1 VYVNGTYFMYGE
13 YYGRGPYIVTGNELF
28 PKLSVY
34 TSTDMVTWNYG
45 GLLHNNSKGVE
56 GAPPV
61 WSESPHW
68 KYHPK
73 GTWWSPSAVYDK
85 RSDSIIIWF
94 SASPGECC
102 SAYFGIAKS
111 RNGVNF
117 ELVSLSE
124 TPATNVSVDGSSV
137 LIDDDGEGYVAYTA
151 MGVPGQDAH
160 VVAID
165 KLTDDY
171 LGTAKTQVG
180 NFFPDPFVEG
190 VMLFKRKGVYY
201 LLYGSCCCA
210 CREGSGA
217 VVHMA
222 KDIAG
227 PWTRQP
233 GGDMNCKAGEDVK
246 VCAGMP
252 AGAKRD
258 RPTGELIINA
268 QGIGLSV
275 LPTSSTGEENTY
287 LWMGSRW
294 LSAPHNNPKCTS
306 LCSTCERDHGF
317 NGYVRGNDFEYWI
330 PLEFNDKTGYV
341 HKFKNFVNSYQLEI
355 P

>member
-1 VYVNGTYFMYGE
+1 MFRKVRIFFPFVCLCGLVCGQRSATISNKEPRKSTDGNVLNAHSGTIVYVNGTYFMYGE

-233 GGDMNCKAGEDVK
+233 GGESG
-246 VCAGMP
+246 
-252 AGAKRD
+252 
-258 RPTGELIINA
+258 
-268 QGIGLSV
+268 
-275 LPTSSTGEENTY
+275 
-287 LWMGSRW
+287 W
-294 LSAPHNNPKCTS
+294 
-306 LCSTCERDHGF
+306 
-317 NGYVRGNDFEYWI
+317 
-330 PLEFNDKTGYV
+330 
-341 HKFKNFVNSYQLEI
+341 
-355 P
+355 